1 MNRRRTKTRNELRR
15 EALRTLF
22 LSIVLVA
29 LWAVLTVRAIG
40 VWAEHPGEQMV
51 NGSEYIASLQE

>member
-1 MNRRRTKTRNELRR
+1 MNRRRTKTRSELRR

-29 LWAVLTVRAIG
+29 LVVVLTVRAIG

-51 NGSEYIASLQE
+51 SGSEYIASLQE